1 MADDDKSAELQRV
14 FTEIGDRAKAAGEE
28 IDRLM
33 GGVKEA

>member
-1 MADDDKSAELQRV
+1 VADDERAELQRLL
-14 FTEIGDRAKAAGEE
+14 TEIAARAKAAGEE